1 LPFALRRDE
10 LLAFPFSDRHKIAVL
25 PCMLK
30 PVRLMFLAVVWGC
43 WLLMHNAA
51 GVATALEKPEPVTKF
66 GGIYHRMLPN
76 NPPLLDPAY
85 LTDIYARTVATQI
98 FDGLVQFDALLNPIP
113 AIAEFWEASRDGRT
127 WTFSLRRG
135 VRFHHGREVTAY
147 DFVYSFTRLLDAK
160 KPGPLTVFLRRIQG
174 ANDFMKGTSQSVHG
188 LKAVDRYTLRIT
200 LDEPFAPLLAVL
212 GLANAAVV
220 PREKVEGQE
229 QRFSHFPVGTGP
241 FKFVRWEPDKEIV
254 LEANDRYH
262 EGRPFL
268 DTVMFKIGGTFEE
281 MFAEFLNG
289 KLEDTLIPSAKT
301 DEVRIDPRYR
311 QYLLFTEI
319 LREQT
324 FQALDDSIYLHD
336 LLSGTGAR
344 EVEQFPND
352 ASDTSDL
359 LFDLPE
365 VPFDGVIRLALVP
378 DDPDG
383 GFNDRQGVI
392 DFVRNPGGQLTQSGQ
407 PLALNELLLRLS
419 QAAIGFLQK
428 PFLVLQAGSME
439 LQRGAQLCEGSR
451 EIPDLIRGVHPNWM
465 IIRSFRK
472 FVDACHQFTDRPDD
486 SHRHIDR
493 QQYAAEDR
501 SQADDHEGTPSLMDL
516 RVCVLQRKSKPDRSP
531 FLRATGGI
539 DGKGHII
546 ASLPRL
552 RDDDFLHQESRRLQG
567 ALTHRVIEVLPLEIA
582 PPTVHG
588 DSAIPPMG
596 QGILDVFFV
605 MDQFLD
611 HLFQLDKVIAQHV
624 TLAHGRQT
632 SCRGDRSQA
641 GLLDHRLALMPVHH
655 KRHGSHQDNDQRGD
669 GEDEFSAETS
679 PRALEQSEEEIDQ
692 DRASCFPYTP
702 DRTDREKRRAEFT
715 GSAGHQVSL
724 PSCPLRG
731 FSEARSASWG
741 WPSRPEN

>member
-311 QYLLFTEI
+311 QYQLFRKPTLSLLYIGFNTR
-319 LREQT
+319 LK
-324 FQALDDSIYLHD
+324 
-336 LLSGTGAR
+336 
-344 EVEQFPND
+344 
-352 ASDTSDL
+352 
-359 LFDLPE
+359 
-365 VPFDGVIRLALVP
+365 PFDDVRVRRAFKYAVNKERIVREITKMGSIPAEGVLPAGMP
-378 DDPDG
+378 GHDPDLKRYYYDPDKAKQLLAEAG
-383 GFNDRQGVI
+383 YPNGAGFPVVRLWTVSKAASTKAELAAYQEYLAKIGVKVEIHFEADWPTYVRMLDQGKLPM
-392 DFVRNPGGQLTQSGQ
+392 F
-407 PLALNELLLRLS
+407 RLS
-419 QAAIGFLQK
+419 WSAT
-428 PFLVLQAGSME
+428 
-439 LQRGAQLCEGSR
+439 
-451 EIPDLIRGVHPNWM
+451 IPDP
-465 IIRSFRK
+465 
-472 FVDACHQFTDRPDD
+472 
-486 SHRHIDR
+486 
-493 QQYAAEDR
+493 
-501 SQADDHEGTPSLMDL
+501 
-516 RVCVLQRKSKPDRSP
+516 
-531 FLRATGGI
+531 
-539 DGKGHII
+539 
-546 ASLPRL
+546 
-552 RDDDFLHQESRRLQG
+552 DDFLSRQLHSGGPNNWSFYRNPQVDQLLEQARKEFDYPRRISLYRDVERIVMEDAPWIIQHNHVFERLYQPYVNG
-567 ALTHRVIEVLPLEIA
+567 VQISFL
-582 PPTVHG
+582 G
-588 DSAIPPMG
+588 DWAIPMKRIWL
-596 QGILDVFFV
+596 QKS
-605 MDQFLD
+605 
-611 HLFQLDKVIAQHV
+611 H
-624 TLAHGRQT
+624 
-632 SCRGDRSQA
+632 A
-641 GLLDHRLALMPVHH
+641 G
-655 KRHGSHQDNDQRGD
+655 G
-669 GEDEFSAETS
+669 T
-679 PRALEQSEEEIDQ
+679 
-692 DRASCFPYTP
+692 
-702 DRTDREKRRAEFT
+702 T
-715 GSAGHQVSL
+715 GAIPGVQ
-724 PSCPLRG
+724 
-731 FSEARSASWG
+731 
-741 WPSRPEN
+741 PSR